1 MLNPY
6 CSGNDCLT
14 RCQVGGVDR
23 TAVLDFFSL
32 TCFVS
37 GAGKGVDGRGCLR
50 RAIGQSIRSIVVRPL
65 RGAAILSNPSRAEG
79 VVFSNGCVV
88 AAELDT

>member
-1 MLNPY
+1 MLNLY
-6 CSGNDCLT
+6 FREYDDLKRLQAG
-14 RCQVGGVDR
+14 VVDR

-37 GAGKGVDGRGCLR
+37 GGGKGVDGRGCLR
-50 RAIGQSIRSIVVRPL
+50 RASGQSSRSIVVRPL

-79 VVFSNGCVV
+79 VVFFQWLRRGG
-88 AAELDT
+88 

>member
-1 MLNPY
+1 MLNPHLREY
-6 CSGNDCLT
+6 DDFKRL
-14 RCQVGGVDR
+14 QVDGVDQV
-23 TAVLDFFSL
+23 AVVDLFRL

-50 RAIGQSIRSIVVRPL
+50 RAIGQSSCSIVVRPL

>member
-1 MLNPY
+1 MLNPHFRVY
-6 CSGNDCLT
+6 DDLK
-14 RCQVGGVDR
+14 RFQVGGVDHV
-23 TAVLDFFSL
+23 AVVDLFRL

-50 RAIGQSIRSIVVRPL
+50 RAIGQSSCSIVVRPL

>member
-6 CSGNDCLT
+6 FREYDDL
-14 RCQVGGVDR
+14 RRFQVGGVDW
-23 TAVLDFFSL
+23 TAVVDYFSL
-32 TCFVS
+32 TCFVP

-79 VVFSNGCVV
+79 VFFSNGCVV

>member
-1 MLNPY
+1 MLNPHLREY
-6 CSGNDCLT
+6 DDFKRL
-14 RCQVGGVDR
+14 QVDGVDQV
-23 TAVLDFFSL
+23 AVVDLFRL

-50 RAIGQSIRSIVVRPL
+50 RAIGQSSGSIVVRPL

-88 AAELDT
+88 VAELDT